1 MQLENYFDFLAPND
15 IRVKG
20 TRVGIE
26 SILYEYIHRKL
37 SPEEIQP
44 KFQTVTLEQIYATIL
59 YYLRDRKKV
68 GQYLSDWLAWS
79 QQQYEEQ
86 QKNPHPG
93 IVKFREKVAKYGRD
107 PSVYKALRLQQRS
120 PQLDVIQGEINESH

>member
-86 QKNPHPG
+86 QRNPHPG